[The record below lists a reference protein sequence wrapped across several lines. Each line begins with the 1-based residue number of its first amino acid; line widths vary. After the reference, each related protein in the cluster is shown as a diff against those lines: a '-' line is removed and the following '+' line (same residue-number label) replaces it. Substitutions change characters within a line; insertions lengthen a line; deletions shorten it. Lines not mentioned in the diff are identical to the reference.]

1 LPERRTLESN
11 GKQIKMPPLSFFRSS
26 GANGSSSNNTA
37 TASPTAPSTSSVP
50 RGTPSPVR
58 PTISQAQ
65 SQSQT
70 YPQPLIPARL
80 PTPPSPRTS
89 GTYPRQPPPSQLGNQ
104 GQGQSG
110 SGASEPG
117 ERGLGFPFDP
127 TAGPRS
133 STMGYSQDEPRLN
146 GGAGPGV
153 LDLGE
158 FGIGVDRPLG
168 SGSGSGSG
176 RFGSGSF
183 GRARKR
189 ELIFRCSG

>member
-1 LPERRTLESN
+1 
-11 GKQIKMPPLSFFRSS
+11 
-26 GANGSSSNNTA
+26 
-37 TASPTAPSTSSVP
+37 
-50 RGTPSPVR
+50 
-58 PTISQAQ
+58 
-65 SQSQT
+65 
-70 YPQPLIPARL
+70 
-80 PTPPSPRTS
+80 
-89 GTYPRQPPPSQLGNQ
+89 
-104 GQGQSG
+104 
-110 SGASEPG
+110 
-117 ERGLGFPFDP
+117 
-127 TAGPRS
+127 
-133 STMGYSQDEPRLN
+133 MGYSQDEPRLN